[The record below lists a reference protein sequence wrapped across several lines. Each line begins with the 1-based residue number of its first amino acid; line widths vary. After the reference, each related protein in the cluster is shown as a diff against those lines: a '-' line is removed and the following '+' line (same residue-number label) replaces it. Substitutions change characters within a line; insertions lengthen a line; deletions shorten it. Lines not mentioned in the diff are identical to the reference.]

1 MPEVDPDAA
10 EPLIRSQIGTIER
23 VLARS
28 GVWTKLESGTTT
40 PLMFSVFSTMI
51 PGSLKRSSQTTSLAT
66 SRSACEASSAPA
78 AAASFDPCVRRNA
91 SERPARPLARNTS
104 DSIARSC
111 DSCSGPGGSSLRARS
126 VASSCCWAR
135 FPSCFCSSA
144 GLIPWVVSASLSSRP
159 TRCESS
165 PTAFMLVM

>member
-1 MPEVDPDAA
+1 MAA

-40 PLMFSVFSTMI
+40 PLMFSVFSTTI

-66 SRSACEASSAPA
+66 SRSACEARSAPA

-91 SERPARPLARNTS
+91 SESPARPLTRKTS
-104 DSIARSC
+104 ASSARSC
-111 DSCSGPGGSSLRARS
+111 ASCSGPGGSSLRARRS
-126 VASSCCWAR
+126 QSSCCWAR
-135 FPSCFCSSA
+135 PELLLQLG
-144 GLIPWVVSASLSSRP
+144 GLDSLGRERVAELAADARGVVA
-159 TRCESS
+159 
-165 PTAFMLVM
+165 TAFMLVM